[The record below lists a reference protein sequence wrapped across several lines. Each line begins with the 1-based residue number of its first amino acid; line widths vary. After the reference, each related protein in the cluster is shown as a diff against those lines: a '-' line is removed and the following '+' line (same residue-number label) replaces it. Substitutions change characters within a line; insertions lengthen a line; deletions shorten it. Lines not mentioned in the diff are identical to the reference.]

1 MNEKQLLK
9 NFGLNLKNLRKTKN
23 LSQEELAHMCEL
35 DRTYISGIERGTRN
49 LSLINIYK
57 LSIALN
63 ISASQLLEFNSVE
76 DLNE

>member
-1 MNEKQLLK
+1 MNEKQLLT

-35 DRTYISGIERGTRN
+35 DRTYISSIERGKRN

-57 LSIALN
+57 LSKALN
-63 ISASQLLEFNSVE
+63 ISVCQLLEFNFVG
-76 DLNE
+76 D

>member
-1 MNEKQLLK
+1 MNEKQLLT

-35 DRTYISGIERGTRN
+35 DRTYISSIERGKRN

-57 LSIALN
+57 LSKALK
-63 ISASQLLEFNSVE
+63 ISVCQLLEFNFVG
-76 DLNE
+76 D